1 MWDFAADIAKMAD
14 CEAILE
20 FVYENCLDN
29 GATWFSYHFTP
40 IFESQTSKKT
50 FIWSRDYP
58 LEFQRRYVSGAWRE
72 IDPVPRLTFQYGP
85 VLVWRDAIELGRG
98 DPKAERFF
106 EETVTAGVDNWV
118 GFAVFGPRNR
128 NAYCSM
134 RFERDPAGFSN
145 EQLQQIHSLLLAAH
159 LQICKI
165 MGGGRASVS
174 LSEREREVL
183 EWMGRGKSSVD
194 IGTILDISPE
204 TVRTYTRR
212 IFDKLDTNDRVT
224 ATVRALK
231 LGLVEL

>member
-98 DPKAERFF
+98 DP
-106 EETVTAGVDNWV
+106 
-118 GFAVFGPRNR
+118 
-128 NAYCSM
+128 
-134 RFERDPAGFSN
+134 
-145 EQLQQIHSLLLAAH
+145 
-159 LQICKI
+159 
-165 MGGGRASVS
+165 
-174 LSEREREVL
+174 
-183 EWMGRGKSSVD
+183 
-194 IGTILDISPE
+194 
-204 TVRTYTRR
+204 
-212 IFDKLDTNDRVT
+212 
-224 ATVRALK
+224 RALPHVGA
-231 LGLVEL
+231 LEVERGENLQASRTNGARCALTCSPRYTLCTSRRGS